1 MILLA
6 AVSTFLLFHLH
17 FTPDNL
23 IASGV
28 ITLVLLLGG
37 QAMNDKMDLE
47 DRIKRRGKYKYDDYL
62 D

>member
-17 FTPDNL
+17 VTPDNVL
-23 IASGV
+23 VSGV

-37 QAMNDKMDLE
+37 QAMTDKMDLE
-47 DRIKRRGKYKYDDYL
+47 DRLRGRGKYKFPPDY
-62 D
+62 